1 MGLLQFLW
9 TFLQLRWDE
18 LWGLLQLVL
27 LSHFS
32 APTRWRVFFSSS
44 CKVKLGLLQFFLVI
58 SQLRQDGL
66 LQFFW
71 VISQLKQG
79 KGFSWV
85 LPCNLPAE
93 TRWSSLILLSRLPS
107 ETEWR
112 IFSSSSRQSSPI
124 WDKIIM
130 DSSTESSLSLDK
142 VKGLLLFFPNER
154 RHSLLQFSQL
164 RQSEKASLVL
174 LAVIW
179 VYISKLILLWTRWRV
194 FFISHLPA
202 ETRSRLWSS
211 SILLSKLLCHAQRF
225 PSWLYVQRTHWDC
238 FASVVMTQL
247 VPAVRLTDDG
257 LEGKYLTWV
266 AE

>member
-1 MGLLQFLW
+1 M
-9 TFLQLRWDE
+9 
-18 LWGLLQLVL
+18 VC
-27 LSHFS
+27 
-32 APTRWRVFFSSS
+32 FSSS
-44 CKVKLGLLQFFLVI
+44 ESSPSWNKAKGFLEFFLVI

-66 LQFFW
+66 LWFFW
-71 VISQLKQG
+71 VASHLRQSE
-79 KGFSWV
+79 GFFPV
-85 LPCNLPAE
+85 LLA
-93 TRWSSLILLSRLPS
+93 SRLPS
-107 ETEWR
+107 
-112 IFSSSSRQSSPI
+112 
-124 WDKIIM
+124 KIIM